1 MFLGTVF
8 KMNDNMLASQVM
20 LSYFINYENK
30 DYLDL
35 LLPFV
40 KVSLPDSVGDVIL
53 LTDMQ
58 YCLESRFG
66 IDLPLNVVEKLL
78 KRLVGEYVKEG
89 KYYTLDKLYDSTEFE
104 RHFTIIEYSVD
115 RTISGIYDFLK
126 NDKLLLNI
134 TKDRVKEMLVN
145 FLDIYDFYMLND
157 SMALNELTIF
167 DPAKDNFY
175 IASYFL
181 RDYIYAKYNHPTSSN
196 FNCMVEIAKGS
207 LAAKTIYYSINF
219 KNENN
224 ELKQLD
230 DIKFILDTG
239 LLIDAAGLSS
249 EESQKTFAELSNLI
263 ISNGG
268 KLVTFDYFIK
278 EMRDLIQEFI
288 DQPEVRS
295 FSTLTKLQ
303 DPDYVIGDYEC
314 AFRLCSSYVEDKG
327 IEILRDS
334 ASKFDMESNHYMGV
348 INYIKEIRA
357 GCVPENL
364 FECKAI
370 FITKEKTT
378 CQIYNE
384 YEQESKLPF
393 LAMTNIDLAAILWFA
408 TFNKDSKLPRLLM
421 LNNAYA
427 ALDFNLQAYSAIKQ
441 KSKLL
446 TAKSSFNFK
455 EAMDICTRKI
465 LNENKSIKENTKE
478 NFSKDLKSLCSEDS
492 DSNSEIHEINIS
504 LKTFNKRIS
513 MAADDLRFKTKCLN
527 DVINEIKSDELRTL
541 RNRVYTN
548 ATKRADSAKFCVE
561 NVLNTL
567 SIISFIILGWI
578 AITAFAET
586 TNFENDS
593 LLISLYI
600 VFFVSYLSAAILCR
614 DIIKDISAPLVRK
627 CSEFAWDWTYSI
639 YVKKYRWLY
648 KDL

>member
-1 MFLGTVF
+1 
-8 KMNDNMLASQVM
+8 
-20 LSYFINYENK
+20 
-30 DYLDL
+30 
-35 LLPFV
+35 
-40 KVSLPDSVGDVIL
+40 
-53 LTDMQ
+53 
-58 YCLESRFG
+58 
-66 IDLPLNVVEKLL
+66 
-78 KRLVGEYVKEG
+78 
-89 KYYTLDKLYDSTEFE
+89 
-104 RHFTIIEYSVD
+104 
-115 RTISGIYDFLK
+115 
-126 NDKLLLNI
+126 
-134 TKDRVKEMLVN
+134 
-145 FLDIYDFYMLND
+145 
-157 SMALNELTIF
+157 
-167 DPAKDNFY
+167 
-175 IASYFL
+175 
-181 RDYIYAKYNHPTSSN
+181 
-196 FNCMVEIAKGS
+196 
-207 LAAKTIYYSINF
+207 
-219 KNENN
+219 
-224 ELKQLD
+224 
-230 DIKFILDTG
+230 
-239 LLIDAAGLSS
+239 
-249 EESQKTFAELSNLI
+249 
-263 ISNGG
+263 
-268 KLVTFDYFIK
+268 
-278 EMRDLIQEFI
+278 
-288 DQPEVRS
+288 
-295 FSTLTKLQ
+295 
-303 DPDYVIGDYEC
+303 
-314 AFRLCSSYVEDKG
+314 
-327 IEILRDS
+327 
-334 ASKFDMESNHYMGV
+334 
-348 INYIKEIRA
+348 
-357 GCVPENL
+357 
-364 FECKAI
+364 
-370 FITKEKTT
+370 
-378 CQIYNE
+378 
-384 YEQESKLPF
+384 
-393 LAMTNIDLAAILWFA
+393 MTNIDLAAILWFA

-600 VFFVSYLSAAILCR
+600 VFFVSSLSAAILCR